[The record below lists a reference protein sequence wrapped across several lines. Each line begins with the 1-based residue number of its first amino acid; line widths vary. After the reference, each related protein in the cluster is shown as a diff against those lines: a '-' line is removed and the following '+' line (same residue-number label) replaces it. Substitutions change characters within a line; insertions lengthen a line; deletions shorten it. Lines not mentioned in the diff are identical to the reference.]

1 MRTLS
6 ITATPRSRQRAGARE
21 RLREGLRIVWCLL
34 GLLATAADVW
44 LTALLGLAPFIPRLR
59 RLAAVVA
66 DECRTCAAGA
76 IDADVIEDCEGEVW
90 R

>member
-1 MRTLS
+1 MRTVC
-6 ITATPRSRQRAGARE
+6 ITATPRARPRAGARE
-21 RLREGLRIVWCLL
+21 RLRAGLRVTWCLL
-34 GLLATAADVW
+34 GLLATAVDAW

-76 IDADVIEDCEGEVW
+76 IDADVIEDTEEGVW